1 MKTPSINTE
10 NKKHSRTAKTLIIV
24 ESPTKAKTIESFL
37 NKQKRDFTV
46 VASKGHVRDLPK
58 SKLGIDVE
66 HDFAPQYIIP
76 TKAKKTVT
84 ELKKLAVQSPRI
96 ILATDEDREGEA
108 IAWHI
113 QYILNNDATIQKEHP
128 EIERIT
134 FHEITAPAI
143 EAALNNPRDIDIHLV
158 DAQQARRVLDRLVGY
173 NLSPFLWKKIMKGL
187 SAGRVQSAALKIIV
201 DRERE
206 IKAFEIKP
214 YYLVVGKFLA
224 KKTYQFNGDLGKI
237 NNTKVTR
244 DTFKNIAEA
253 NKVATEVKT
262 GLAKITSLKASQTNR
277 HPYPPFTTSTLQQ
290 SAWNKLHFSA
300 KKTMSVAQELYEG
313 VPFKGKLTGLITYMR
328 TDSLNVSRAAI
339 DIAQDYLLKTY
350 GNAYSTKNG
359 RFYKNKTKLAQEAHE
374 AIRPTNPRLTPLDI
388 KTFLS
393 PDQYKLYT
401 LIWNRFMMSQ
411 MPDATYTN
419 VALEITVTNTNKFI
433 FTSTL
438 KHLDFDGY
446 LKIDN
451 NNAEEGNFLPT
462 DWSNIFKVQSNLDVE
477 GIEVSEHQTEPPARY
492 NEASLIKTLEEYGI
506 GRPSTYVPII
516 STLENRYYMEKDN
529 RAFVPTPLG
538 IQVCEMLEINFPQ
551 IVDFNFTATIEN
563 SFDDIAENKT
573 NWIKVIR
580 DFYTPFKANL
590 DEKYNSVVK
599 INTTEKTDEICDKC
613 GSPMVIRTGRFGK
626 FLACSNFPN
635 CKNTKTL
642 KENQLN
648 IKCPKCQ
655 IGEVVMRHS
664 KKGKSFYG
672 CSRYPDCDFISNYK
686 PTGEKCPE
694 CGYPLTSYNLKNGN
708 TVIKCSNRNCKYK
721 STNQKEP

>member
-1 MKTPSINTE
+1 ME
-10 NKKHSRTAKTLIIV
+10 KTLIIV

-37 NKQKRDFTV
+37 NKQKKAFTV

-58 SKLGIDVE
+58 SKLGVDVE
-66 HDFAPQYIIP
+66 NNFVPQYIIP

-84 ELKKLAVQSPRI
+84 ELKKLAAQSPRI

-113 QYILNNDATIQKEHP
+113 KYILDNDTAVKKEHP
-128 EIERIT
+128 QIERIT

-143 EAALNNPRDIDIHLV
+143 EAALNSPRDINLHLV

-214 YYLVVGKFLA
+214 YYLVLGNFVA
-224 KKTYQFNGDLGKI
+224 KKLYPFNGDLSKI
-237 NNTKVTR
+237 NATKVTR
-244 DTFKNIAEA
+244 DTFKNINEA

-262 GLAKITSLKASQTNR
+262 GLAKITSLKSSQISR

-290 SAWNKLHFSA
+290 GAWNKLHFSA
-300 KKTMSVAQELYEG
+300 KKTMSLAQELYEG
-313 VPFKGKLTGLITYMR
+313 ISFNGKLTGLITYMR
-328 TDSLNVSRAAI
+328 TDSLNISHLAIEAAE
-339 DIAQDYLLKTY
+339 DYLVKAY
-350 GNAYSTKNG
+350 GVAYSIKGG
-359 RFYKNKTKLAQEAHE
+359 RFYKNKAKLAQEAHE
-374 AIRPTNPRLTPLDI
+374 AIRPTNPQLTPVDL

-393 PDQYKLYT
+393 PDQYKLYA
-401 LIWNRFMMSQ
+401 LIWNRFLMSQ

-419 VALEITVTNTNKFI
+419 VALEITVTNSNKFV
-433 FTSTL
+433 FNSTL
-438 KHLDFDGY
+438 KHLDFDGH
-446 LKIDN
+446 LKIEN
-451 NNAEEGNFLPT
+451 NTTEEGNVLPT
-462 DWSNIFKVQSNLDVE
+462 DWTNIFKVQSTLDVKE
-477 GIEVSEHQTEPPARY
+477 IEVSEHQTEPPARY

-506 GRPSTYVPII
+506 GRPSTYAPII

-538 IQVCEMLEINFPQ
+538 IQVCEMLETNFPQ

-563 SFDDIAENKT
+563 NFDDIAENKID
-573 NWIKVIR
+573 WIKVIR
-580 DFYTPFKANL
+580 DFYGPFKANL

-599 INTTEKTDEICDKC
+599 IDTTEKTDEVCEKC
-613 GSPMVIRTGRFGK
+613 GSPMIIRTGRFGK
-626 FLACSNFPN
+626 FLACSNFPK

-642 KENQLN
+642 KQNQLN
-648 IKCPKCQ
+648 IKCPK
-655 IGEVVMRHS
+655 
-664 KKGKSFYG
+664 
-672 CSRYPDCDFISNYK
+672 
-686 PTGEKCPE
+686 
-694 CGYPLTSYNLKNGN
+694 
-708 TVIKCSNRNCKYK
+708 
-721 STNQKEP
+721 

>member
-1 MKTPSINTE
+1 ME
-10 NKKHSRTAKTLIIV
+10 KTLIIV

-37 NKQKRDFTV
+37 NKQKKTFTV

-58 SKLGIDVE
+58 SKLGVDVE
-66 HDFAPQYIIP
+66 NNFAPQYIIP
-76 TKAKKTVT
+76 TKAKKTVA
-84 ELKKLAVQSPRI
+84 ELKKLAAQSPRI

-113 QYILNNDATIQKEHP
+113 KYILDNDTATKKEHP

-143 EAALNNPRDIDIHLV
+143 ETALNSPRDIDLHLV

-214 YYLVVGKFLA
+214 YYLVLGTFAA
-224 KKTYQFNGDLGKI
+224 KKVYPFKGELNKI
-237 NNTKVTR
+237 NTTKVTR
-244 DTFKNIAEA
+244 DTFKSLEEA
-253 NKVATEVKT
+253 NKIANEART
-262 GLAKITSLKASQTNR
+262 GLAKITGLKPSQLNK

-290 SAWNKLHFSA
+290 GAWNRLHFSA
-300 KKTMSVAQELYEG
+300 KKTMSLAQELYEG
-313 VPFKGKLTGLITYMR
+313 ISLNGKLTGLITYMR
-328 TDSLNVSRAAI
+328 TDSLNISKLAQQAAE
-339 DIAQDYLLKTY
+339 DYLIKTY
-350 GNAYSTKNG
+350 GNAYSVKGG
-359 RFYKNKTKLAQEAHE
+359 RFYKNKAKLAQEAHE
-374 AIRPTNPRLTPLDI
+374 AIRPTNPQLTPADLKDS
-388 KTFLS
+388 LS
-393 PDQYKLYT
+393 PDQYKLYS
-401 LIWNRFMMSQ
+401 LIWNRFLMSQ
-411 MPDATYTN
+411 MPDAVYTN
-419 VALEITVTNTNKFI
+419 VTLEITVTNTNKFV
-433 FTSTL
+433 FNSAL

-446 LKIDN
+446 LRLEN
-451 NNAEEGNFLPT
+451 NNTEEDNFLPA
-462 DWSNIFKVQSNLDVE
+462 DWPNIFKIQSNLDIQK
-477 GIEVSEHQTEPPARY
+477 IEVSEHQTEPPARY

-506 GRPSTYVPII
+506 GRPSTYAPII
-516 STLENRYYMEKDN
+516 ATLENRYYMEKNN
-529 RAFVPTPLG
+529 RAFIPTPLG

-551 IVDFNFTATIEN
+551 IVDLNFTATIEN
-563 SFDDIAENKT
+563 NFDDIAENKID
-573 NWIKVIR
+573 WVKVIR
-580 DFYTPFKANL
+580 DFYEPFKANL
-590 DEKYNSVVK
+590 DEKYNSVVR
-599 INTTEKTDEICDKC
+599 IDTTEKTDEICDKC

-626 FLACSNFPN
+626 FLACSNFPK

-642 KENQLN
+642 KQNQLN

-655 IGEVVMRHS
+655 IGEVVIRHS

-694 CGYPLTSYNLKNGN
+694 CGYPLTSYKLKNGS
-708 TVIKCSNRNCKYK
+708 TVIKCSNRHCKYK
-721 STNQKEP
+721 STNEKEL